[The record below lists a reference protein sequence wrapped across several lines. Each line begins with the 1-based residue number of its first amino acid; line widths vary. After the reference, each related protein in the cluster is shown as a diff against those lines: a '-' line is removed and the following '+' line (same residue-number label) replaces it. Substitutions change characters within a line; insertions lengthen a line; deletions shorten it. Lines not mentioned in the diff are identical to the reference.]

1 MVKCGI
7 YALILLLNIMFR
19 GLNKISFDTKGRI
32 SIPTK
37 YREEL
42 LKISKRKLICTIDLD
57 YCLLLYPLPSWLKIE
72 QQIMKLPTLNTTSR
86 KLQRLL
92 VGHATDIEMDK
103 SGRLLIPYEL
113 REFSM
118 IKKEAMLIGQ
128 GNRFEL
134 WDYLRWTKLREK
146 WLKSDKYSLPK
157 EFEGLTF

>member
-1 MVKCGI
+1 MEKCGI

-42 LKISKRKLICTIDLD
+42 LKISNKKLICTIDLD
-57 YCLLLYPLPSWLKIE
+57 NCLLLYPLSNWLKIE
-72 QQIMKLPTLNTTSR
+72 QQIMKLPTLNATSR
-86 KLQRLL
+86 QLPRLL
-92 VGHATDIEMDK
+92 VGHATDIDMDK
-103 SGRLLIPYEL
+103 SGRVLIPSEL

-134 WDYLRWTKLREK
+134 WDYLLWTKLREK

>member
-1 MVKCGI
+1 MEKCGI

-42 LKISKRKLICTIDLD
+42 LKISKKKLICTIDLD

-72 QQIMKLPTLNTTSR
+72 QKIMKLPTLNATGR

>member
-1 MVKCGI
+1 MEKCGI

-42 LKISKRKLICTIDLD
+42 LRISKKKLICTIDLD
-57 YCLLLYPLPSWLKIE
+57 YCLLLYPLHSWLKIE
-72 QQIMKLPTLNTTSR
+72 QQIMKLPTLNTTSI
-86 KLQRLL
+86 KLQRVL
-92 VGHATDIEMDK
+92 VWHATDIEMDK

-113 REFSM
+113 REYSM

>member
-1 MVKCGI
+1 MEKCGI

-42 LKISKRKLICTIDLD
+42 LRISKKKLICTIDLD

-72 QQIMKLPTLNTTSR
+72 QQIMKLPTLNATSR

-118 IKKEAMLIGQ
+118 IKKEAMLVGQ

>member
-1 MVKCGI
+1 MEKCGI

-42 LKISKRKLICTIDLD
+42 LKISKKKLICTIDLD

-72 QQIMKLPTLNTTSR
+72 QQIMKLPALKTTSR
-86 KLQRLL
+86 KMQRLL

-103 SGRLLIPYEL
+103 SGRLFIPYEL